1 MDIEHRIR
9 NRIEAILTNDE
20 RNYAEIKRMATN
32 DEPLEADSF
41 AEERNLYRR
50 IISSYRSAVSEVNKL
65 LEENVNFLS
74 GFYRIVESIKEKDDF
89 QEICSQII
97 DCVLEDFG
105 AEYCSL
111 LFKEDDG
118 SLCLEGI
125 NEDRKFLRIHS
136 DASLLGSEE
145 FERQLTCMAGES
157 SECLSIEDVYKESR
171 FNTLDFP
178 GVVRSVLCLPITLR
192 QITVGFLILSHSLPR
207 YFHNNHIR
215 ILKILGNII
224 AHLRLLH
231 LDQKSEFNNLPSLPP
246 DQIVSEKQDVYSIIL
261 LGFETEDELGRRIP
275 LNKQA
280 VREIR
285 NKLRGNLEGKETIL
299 FYDEKELLVLL
310 PGVSSELLSTRV
322 RCFKKAFQA
331 WKAGQSKNVH
341 LAYMNLGFSSFE
353 GDEDLTRTLEVSSL
367 AMHPEADKDLDLVTE

>member
-224 AHLRLLH
+224 A
-231 LDQKSEFNNLPSLPP
+231 PGA
-246 DQIVSEKQDVYSIIL
+246 QIANVWIHREP
-261 LGFETEDELGRRIP
+261 RRV
-275 LNKQA
+275 Q
-280 VREIR
+280 
-285 NKLRGNLEGKETIL
+285 
-299 FYDEKELLVLL
+299 
-310 PGVSSELLSTRV
+310 
-322 RCFKKAFQA
+322 
-331 WKAGQSKNVH
+331 
-341 LAYMNLGFSSFE
+341 
-353 GDEDLTRTLEVSSL
+353 
-367 AMHPEADKDLDLVTE
+367 